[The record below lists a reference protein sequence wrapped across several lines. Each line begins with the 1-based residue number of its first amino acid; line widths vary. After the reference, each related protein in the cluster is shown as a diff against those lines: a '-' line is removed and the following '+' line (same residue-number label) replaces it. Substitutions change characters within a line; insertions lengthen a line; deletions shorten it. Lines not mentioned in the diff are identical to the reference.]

1 MPIFLRRKSSLFART
16 FHYAIVSVT
25 LTAFALA
32 DHTGAKPKPHGF
44 TPVPVPSSLLLVV
57 AGMIGLMGW
66 NWWRNRALQNR
77 ARQDAGVRD

>member
-1 MPIFLRRKSSLFART
+1 MPISLRRKSRLFART

-32 DHTGAKPKPHGF
+32 EHTGAKPKPHGF
-44 TPVPVPSSLLLVV
+44 APVPAPSSLLLVV
-57 AGMIGLMGW
+57 AGMIGLLGW

-77 ARQDAGVRD
+77 ATKDAGVRD